1 MHHHHHAV
9 AAYRAAREVG
19 REVLPP
25 TGGAWVWR
33 SRALVAR
40 VDLTAEA
47 DEALFG
53 SLLAPA
59 RHPARPCGAASRTA
73 AREAALDAW
82 VRLSP

>member
-9 AAYRAAREVG
+9 AAYRAARELG

-47 DEALFG
+47 DEAR
-53 SLLAPA
+53 LL
-59 RHPARPCGAASRTA
+59 
-73 AREAALDAW
+73 D
-82 VRLSP
+82 SPNPNPNPNPNKGPPHER